1 MSIDFNNYQEIGL
14 LKAHYFR
21 FMDSQQW
28 EHWPQ
33 LFTDDVHAIYEGAPR
48 HSADDPRDIMIQG
61 CDKLVEGVQ
70 TLMKGAQSI
79 HRGFMPE
86 LKMISNDQAEG
97 VWSMFDYVMLPTCH
111 FKGWGHYFEEYQKT
125 NGQWQIKKI
134 HLTRLH
140 TEETWI

>member
-1 MSIDFNNYQEIGL
+1 MSIDFSDYQEISL
-14 LKAHYFR
+14 LKAQYFR

-61 CDKLVEGVQ
+61 RDKLVEGVQ

-79 HRGFMPE
+79 HQGFMPE
-86 LKMISNDQAEG
+86 LKMISND
-97 VWSMFDYVMLPTCH
+97 
-111 FKGWGHYFEEYQKT
+111 
-125 NGQWQIKKI
+125 
-134 HLTRLH
+134 
-140 TEETWI
+140 